1 MLNSHYEDE
10 EKKDEKETGKLIKKS
25 QTKKGCLLNLEI
37 NLFRSKVKGKHS
49 AGKEF

>member
-1 MLNSHYEDE
+1 MLNSHHEDE
-10 EKKDEKETGKLIKKS
+10 EKKDKKETGKLIKRS